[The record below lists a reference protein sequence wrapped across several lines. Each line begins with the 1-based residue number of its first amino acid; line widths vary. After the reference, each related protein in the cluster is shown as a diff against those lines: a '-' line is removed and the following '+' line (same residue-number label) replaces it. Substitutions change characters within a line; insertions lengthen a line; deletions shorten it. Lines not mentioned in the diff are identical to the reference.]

1 MKMKPIGWDKILV
14 AHTLVKEN
22 AIKSGC
28 DDHCTTIYVIN
39 SLSKKNST
47 REIIKILHPGKLI
60 SGGKSQSS
68 TTVISPQPPEKPGE
82 SCGCPLFS
90 SCLLNI
96 STPA

>member
-39 SLSKKNST
+39 SLTNLKKSFH
-47 REIIKILHPGKLI
+47 II
-60 SGGKSQSS
+60 
-68 TTVISPQPPEKPGE
+68 
-82 SCGCPLFS
+82 
-90 SCLLNI
+90 
-96 STPA
+96 